1 MVRVDSRALRALRM
15 TWRRLRRDERGSVLG
30 LLVVVPVLVG
40 SVAAGVETGQ
50 IYRTKR
56 QMQGAT
62 DAAAL
67 AGSIDR
73 IAGKT
78 SSVITTTAQY
88 EAQRNGFQNGVNGV
102 SVTVNAPP
110 L

>member
-1 MVRVDSRALRALRM
+1 MMRRTSRVFRAARM
-15 TWRRLRRDERGSVLG
+15 TWRQLCRDERGSVLG

-67 AGSIDR
+67 PGSIDR

-78 SSVITTTAQY
+78 PSGSTTTAQY
-88 EAQRNGFQNGVNGV
+88 HAHHKDFRNRVNR
-102 SVTVNAPP
+102 VTGTF
-110 L
+110 

>member
-1 MVRVDSRALRALRM
+1 MMRRTSRVFRAARM
-15 TWRRLRRDERGSVLG
+15 TWRQLCRDQRGSVLG

-40 SVAAGVETGQ
+40 SVAAGGETRQ

-67 AGSIDR
+67 AGSIPPTAHKNGR
-73 IAGKT
+73 G
-78 SSVITTTAQY
+78 ITPPPHT
-88 EAQRNGFQNGVNGV
+88 EAQRDPLPNRHN
-102 SVTVNAPP
+102 PP
-110 L
+110 